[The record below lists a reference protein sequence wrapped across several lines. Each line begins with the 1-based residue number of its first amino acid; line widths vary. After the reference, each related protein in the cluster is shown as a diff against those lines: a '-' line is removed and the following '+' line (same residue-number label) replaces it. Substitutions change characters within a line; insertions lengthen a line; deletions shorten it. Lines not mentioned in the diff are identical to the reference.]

1 MKCVILCG
9 GKGTRM
15 KEETEFKPKPL
26 VRLDKMPIL
35 WHIMKIYS
43 HYGVK
48 DFILCLGY
56 KGEMIKDYFLNY
68 RELNS
73 NFTLDLSSG
82 KEKMVTTH
90 CDPKSMD
97 DWKITFVDTGEENM
111 TGSRIAQI
119 KEYIGNDEDFFLTY
133 GDGLSDVNIN
143 ELYKFHK
150 SKGRIATLIAVQP
163 YSYFGVLNLENGLVK
178 SFQEKPRLDGTIN
191 GGFFVCNRKIFDYL
205 DKDSSC
211 VFEQEPLK
219 NLARDKEL
227 AAFSHNGFWFAMDT
241 YKHVET
247 LNKMLD
253 SGNAPWLVW
262 RTCKK

>member
-15 KEETEFKPKPL
+15 KEETEFKPKPM
-26 VRLDKMPIL
+26 VRVGQKPIL

-56 KGEMIKDYFLNY
+56 KGEMIKEYFLNY
-68 RELNS
+68 REFN
-73 NFTLDLSSG
+73 NDFTLDLSSDT
-82 KEKMVTTH
+82 KKIVIHNKDLE
-90 CDPKSMD
+90 
-97 DWKITFVDTGEENM
+97 DWRITFADTGEDSM

-119 KEYIGNDEDFFLTY
+119 EKYIGNDEEFFLTY

-150 SKGRIATLIAVQP
+150 AKGRIATLTAVKP
-163 YSYFGVLNLENGLVK
+163 FSYFGIVELDNGLVK
-178 SFQEKPRLDGTIN
+178 KFQEKPILEGVIS
-191 GGFFVCNRKIFDYL
+191 GGFFVCNRKIFKYL
-205 DKDSSC
+205 SKDPSC
-211 VFEQEPLK
+211 VFEQEPLRK
-219 NLARDKEL
+219 LAKDNQL
-227 AAFSHNGFWFAMDT
+227 SAFEHNGFWFAMDT

-247 LNKMLD
+247 LNKMLLEGD
-253 SGNAPWLVW
+253 APWMVW
-262 RTCKK
+262 EKKKR